1 MDGARTTR
9 AIALEAHKMAVINNS
24 DLPFHFRGSK
34 HKNIMFSFKFC
45 MVAEIFI
52 QIGPWAGAKLQAKH
66 ARLCANCKKM
76 ADFCTIW
83 RFFKDDGVHETSEA
97 ALGAFLKGGG
107 VLETSEAAPDT
118 CLNLAVS
125 LRGT

>member
-1 MDGARTTR
+1 
-9 AIALEAHKMAVINNS
+9 
-24 DLPFHFRGSK
+24 
-34 HKNIMFSFKFC
+34 
-45 MVAEIFI
+45 
-52 QIGPWAGAKLQAKH
+52 
-66 ARLCANCKKM
+66 M

-107 VLETSEAAPDT
+107 VLETSESALDTFFKDDCVLETSEPDT

>member
-1 MDGARTTR
+1 M
-9 AIALEAHKMAVINNS
+9 L
-24 DLPFHFRGSK
+24 
-34 HKNIMFSFKFC
+34 SFKFC
-45 MVAEIFI
+45 TLAEIFI
-52 QIGPWAGAKLQAKH
+52 EIGPWAGAKLQAKH

-83 RFFKDDGVHETSEA
+83 RSFKDDGVHETSEA

-107 VLETSEAAPDT
+107 VLETTAAAADT

-125 LRGT
+125 LQGTCRILKLFCVLETIEAAPDMCLNLEVTLRGT